1 MRKIVYALLL
11 TVFANVAKAQV
22 TSANGTFIAAGTTN
36 LGLLTN
42 TTPRLT
48 IIGSGT
54 NIGRVWIGT
63 GTPAPADLL
72 HVNGTMRGS
81 QLNLTGGILN
91 TIGATNLSFRTNN
104 TQWMTL
110 LSDGKVGIGTPAPA
124 YKLDV
129 AGTINATSIL
139 INGQPLPTSQWTTSG
154 SDITYSAGN
163 VGIGTTSANS
173 KLQVLSATP
182 IGSALNSEVLITRFS
197 TNAANQQS
205 LDLKL
210 SKYTTTD
217 NAWWGNGLRLQRN
230 IDDAVNSCYIDFGAS
245 EANTGAGSHELGF
258 GVGNSE
264 YMRISY
270 GGKVSI
276 GTTAPGSYKL
286 AVAGKIAAWDEIKV
300 FINGTTFPDYVFD
313 ADYKL
318 RSLEDTESYIKEN
331 HHLPEVPSAAE
342 VAKEGMSLNGMS
354 EILLKKVEE
363 LTLHLIEMKKES
375 EMMKKEIEELK
386 RNQKDK

>member
-11 TVFANVAKAQV
+11 TLVANVAKAQV

-54 NIGRVWIGT
+54 NTGRVWIGT

-72 HVNGTMRGS
+72 HVNGTMRGT

-110 LSDGKVGIGTPAPA
+110 LSNGKVGIGTPAPA

-163 VGIGTTSANS
+163 VGIGTNNPQEKLHVINGAIMTSHPTFFNINA
-173 KLQVLSATP
+173 KLNASSGIPTLKF
-182 IGSALNSEVLITRFS
+182 TR
-197 TNAANQQS
+197 
-205 LDLKL
+205 
-210 SKYTTTD
+210 
-217 NAWWGNGLRLQRN
+217 W
-230 IDDAVNSCYIDFGAS
+230 I
-245 EANTGAGSHELGF
+245 
-258 GVGNSE
+258 GVGNTNHNAFVGQIFNSQLGE
-264 YMRISY
+264 YSLGLGTGSSATGDQNASTTAMAITLA
-270 GGKVSI
+270 GNVGI
-276 GTTAPGSYKL
+276 GTTAPGSFKL
-286 AVAGKIAAWDEIKV
+286 AVNGKIWAQEVQVALT
-300 FINGTTFPDYVFD
+300 NPGPDYVFEPSYNLMPLSQIE
-313 ADYKL
+313 A
-318 RSLEDTESYIKEN
+318 YIKE
-331 HHLPEVPSAAE
+331 HKHLPEVPSA
-342 VAKEGMSLNGMS
+342 KEMETNGVQLS
-354 EILLKKVEE
+354 EMNMLLLKKLEE
-363 LTLHLIEMKKES
+363 LTLHVIELEKKLNS
-375 EMMKKEIEELK
+375 LSNDKKK
-386 RNQKDK
+386 